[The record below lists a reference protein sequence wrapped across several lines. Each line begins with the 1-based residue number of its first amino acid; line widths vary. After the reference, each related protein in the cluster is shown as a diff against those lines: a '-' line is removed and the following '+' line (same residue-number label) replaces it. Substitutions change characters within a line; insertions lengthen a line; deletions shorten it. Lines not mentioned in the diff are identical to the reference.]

1 MKHIYCKPTIIV
13 VDLDI
18 EEIMGVPF
26 SKGKVVSHGS
36 IVPGSEGDVYT
47 REDIT
52 EEGSQYG
59 NENMGAKGS
68 SFDFD
73 FE

>member
-26 SKGKVVSHGS
+26 SKGKEVINGS
-36 IVPGSEGDVYT
+36 IVPGPGGDVYT

-52 EEGSQYG
+52 EEGSRFG
-59 NENMGAKGS
+59 DENMGAKGS